1 MSPSGEATR
10 GRGRPSTIDRDAV
23 SIAALELWSER
34 GLADTSWG
42 DIAEATGV
50 SVRTLVRHFDA
61 KEDLAWVGVPSATAR
76 LVSALDTTPSGLATV
91 DALRAAVVASIGTL
105 ERHRTSGPLWLRA
118 IAAEPTL
125 RATSVTAHAPWIA
138 AIGDF
143 IAARHPEVPASARHG
158 IAIAFEVAAYDA
170 LLACAEAGSIGDLAA
185 FVDAELRWLQFD
197 FVRPP
202 SSTP

>member
-1 MSPSGEATR
+1 MNSDAEATR

-42 DIAEATGV
+42 DIAAATGV

-76 LVSALDTTPSGLATV
+76 LASALAEAPAELATV

-138 AIGDF
+138 AIADF
-143 IAARHPEVPASARHG
+143 IGERHPDVPASARHG
-158 IAIAFEVAAYDA
+158 VAVAFEVAAYDA
-170 LLACAEAGSIGDLAA
+170 LLACANAGRLGDLAP

-202 SSTP
+202 ISTP